1 MKMKKNDSNEGKVK
15 KPFYKKIW
23 FWVVVVIVLGIA
35 GSGLG
40 KEDKKAS
47 NDTKEVKT
55 EASSSKATNSSKN
68 DTKKESSEKKSEDK
82 SKDNS
87 DLKATYDKINVGDI
101 MNSSEGG
108 STEDEVKAILGEPA
122 SSSTTDIQGIST
134 TTLSWTNVKGG
145 DLLASITVSFSDG
158 KAASKSVSGLKVA
171 KHDKVTADQV
181 NNIATDGSYSEEQ
194 ARKDLGD
201 PTGITST
208 NINGEKND
216 TLIWM
221 KNLDGDLGATVTV
234 SFSNGNAISKSSS
247 GLK

>member
-1 MKMKKNDSNEGKVK
+1 MKKNDSNEGKVK

-55 EASSSKATNSSKN
+55 EASSSKATNSSK
-68 DTKKESSEKKSEDK
+68 KDK

-101 MNSSEGG
+101 MNSGEGG